1 MHSSL
6 PSNRVDELSAEL
18 VEPGRAYLERYPG
31 ETDSRQPVHSV
42 YGGAQ
47 LFKADTVTRLGV
59 LARQAL
65 EHHAPDAETFARAIG
80 LPGALAPTIYDRV
93 TRKLA
98 REAVEDYRIDFE
110 DGFGVRPDAA
120 EDAAAVT
127 TARET
132 AAGLRAGQLP
142 AFFGIRIKP
151 FTSEARRR
159 SIRTLDLYLTALLGA
174 TGGALPRHLGIVL
187 PKITY

>member
-110 DGFGVRPDAA
+110 DGFGVRPDAE

-132 AAGLRAGQLP
+132 AAGMAAGTLP
-142 AFFGIRIKP
+142 PGIGIRIKNLG
-151 FTSEARRR
+151 EEMRRR
-159 SIRTLDLYLTALLGA
+159 SLRTLELFLSTLAER
-174 TGGALPRHLGIVL
+174 TGGRLPNNFV
-187 PKITY
+187 IT